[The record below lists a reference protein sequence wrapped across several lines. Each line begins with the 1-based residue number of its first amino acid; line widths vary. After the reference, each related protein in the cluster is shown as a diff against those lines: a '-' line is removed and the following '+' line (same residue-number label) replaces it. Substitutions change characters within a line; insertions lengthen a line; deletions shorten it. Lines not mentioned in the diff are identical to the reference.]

1 MKNIR
6 YNLFLYVLML
16 LVFSCVDDYRDANP
30 PRLLDSPA
38 VSRVTASNNV
48 IKDGESTQVAATVV
62 DAPAGVDS
70 VAVSPQDESGNIVG
84 TYTIDTPLTGQTQG
98 DIEVTYTSPVQF
110 TGVVSVYIT
119 VYDKQY
125 DENGEIVRK
134 SSVPKA
140 AEVTV
145 LCEPPLIGAYE
156 VLGQFLQDDFG
167 SPDVTLDQVLT
178 NVDCISRYM
187 VQDLSGGLYTTTY
200 AENYGTSPVE
210 AEINIDPDTNLV
222 TWEGASDQFGGEFIQ
237 DPAQP
242 DSFYD
247 PDAKQI
253 VIYWTAT
260 SYGERGVATF
270 TKK

>member
-1 MKNIR
+1 MRKQGYKIFI
-6 YNLFLYVLML
+6 YGILLLLY
-16 LVFSCVDDYRDANP
+16 SCVDDYQDANP

-48 IKDGESTQVAATVV
+48 IKDGESTLVTATVV

-84 TYTIDTPLTGQTQG
+84 TFSIETSLTGQTQG
-98 DIEVTYTSPVQF
+98 DIEVSYTAPLQF
-110 TGVVSVYIT
+110 TGIVSVFIT

-125 DENGEIVRK
+125 DQDGEIVRK

-145 LCEPPLIGAYE
+145 LCEPPLIGTYE
-156 VLGQFLQDDFG
+156 VLGHFLQDDFG
-167 SPDVTLDQVLT
+167 SPDVTEDQILT

-187 VQDLSGGLYTTTY
+187 VEDLSGGLYTTTY
-200 AENYGTSPVE
+200 ATNYGTGPVE
-210 AEINIDPDTNLV
+210 AEINIDPDSNLV
-222 TWEGASDQFGGEFIQ
+222 TWEGASDQFGGEFVQ

-247 PDAKQI
+247 PDTKQI
-253 VIYWTAT
+253 IIYWTAT
-260 SYGERGVATF
+260 SYGERGISTF